1 MGNSRVR
8 ALSLL
13 LAVTTVVLG
22 ARSTV
27 RASPCEAR
35 LATLGTP
42 EGGAQSQWVDG
53 IWRALTQ
60 ADLRVAQGPAAT
72 LRIVDADRSGAW
84 YCRNTDQVLVS
95 VELID
100 YAWRG
105 RASDGSD
112 FLAFALAHEL
122 AHRRFDPRDAELGAS
137 KCPDLDLA
145 RERRADARAA
155 FLVATAIDPVTR
167 RGFSPFNLVRRDALA
182 TFLASELGWPDTCPA
197 LSERVAAVSEA
208 VAQITLLGQLYD
220 ATALLRLA
228 APPRGPDA
236 VPIIEALSQRVNAA
250 TEGPAQSWAA
260 VPELELLVA
269 LTHLD
274 RAGEVGWCTDALARA
289 PLEPSP
295 CALRCVPFAPSY
307 AMLAAVDA
315 RGARHAPGLDR
326 DLELAL
332 ARRALRRA
340 AALGASP
347 REVAGVQVCAD
358 VLALDTAAARTQ
370 LAIVARALPSFVGA
384 DLARGLRVR
393 AQLRDLDALIALQ
406 EALLEESAPV
416 ASDTWLDAMRE
427 HAESGAL
434 ASDAAAASTLRVWLA
449 HGTSSVGV
457 SRTMFQPDAAPP
469 PLTGWDVPPE
479 ASCAGLVSVSLGDSN
494 ALGVSGRCVEIRAR
508 QQGVVRFVEVPQA
521 ATSSGL
527 GAWSA
532 RCALTLRGVGADG
545 IDAFAAR
552 CGDEPSVSWLVFAVA
567 DRVTRVVHVEF
578 DP

>member
-1 MGNSRVR
+1 MGSSRLR
-8 ALSLL
+8 ALILL
-13 LAVTTVVLG
+13 LAVTTVALG

-27 RASPCEAR
+27 RASPCDAH
-35 LATLGTP
+35 LATLGTLDDV
-42 EGGAQSQWVDG
+42 EQARWVDG
-53 IWRALTQ
+53 VWRAMTQ
-60 ADLRVAQGPAAT
+60 ADLRVGQGPAAT

-84 YCRNTDQVLVS
+84 YCRNADAVLVS
-95 VELID
+95 AELVD

-112 FLAFALAHEL
+112 FLAFVFAHEL

-137 KCPDLDLA
+137 KCPDLDLG

-155 FLVATAIDPVTR
+155 FLVAIATDPATR
-167 RGFSPFNLVRRDALA
+167 RGFSPFNLVRRDALS
-182 TFLASELGWPDTCPA
+182 TFLASELGWPDACPA

-208 VAQITLLGQLYD
+208 VSQITLLGQLFD
-220 ATALLRLA
+220 AAALLRLA
-228 APPRGPDA
+228 APPMGPDA
-236 VPIIEALSQRVNAA
+236 VPIIEALSLRVNTASA
-250 TEGPAQSWAA
+250 GPAPSWAA

-269 LTHLD
+269 LTHID
-274 RAGEVGWCTDALARA
+274 RANEVGWCTDALARA

-307 AMLAAVDA
+307 AMLSAVDA

-358 VLALDTAAARTQ
+358 VLARDTASARTQ
-370 LAIVARALPSFVGA
+370 LAIVARELSSFVGA

-393 AQLRDLDALIALQ
+393 AQLRELDALIALQ

-416 ASDTWLDAMRE
+416 ASDSWLDAMRE
-427 HAESGAL
+427 RAESAPL
-434 ASDAAAASTLRVWLA
+434 ESDATAASTLRAWLA
-449 HGTSSVGV
+449 RGTSSVGF
-457 SRTMFQPDAAPP
+457 SRTMFEREPARP
-469 PLTGWDVPPE
+469 PLTGWEAPPE
-479 ASCAGLVSVSLGDSN
+479 TSCAGLVSVSLGDSV
-494 ALGVSGRCVEIRAR
+494 ALGVSGRCLEIRSG
-508 QQGVVRFVEVPQA
+508 QQGVVRFIEVPQA
-521 ATSSGL
+521 ATASGL
-527 GAWSA
+527 GAWSS
-532 RCALTLRGVGADG
+532 RCAMTLRGVGDDG
-545 IDAFAAR
+545 VDAFAAR
-552 CGDEPSVSWLVFAVA
+552 CGQDPSVGWLVFAVA
-567 DRVTRVVHVEF
+567 DRVTRVVHVER